1 MTLKARSA
9 FAPGSGGDKLGRGF
23 MKRVCILAEN
33 FYEEMEL
40 WYPYYRLQE
49 AGAEV
54 DLVGSAAGATY
65 TGKHGYPLRATKAS
79 ADVKAED
86 YDLILIPG
94 GYSPD
99 HMRRCAA
106 TVALVK
112 EADRLKRPIAAICH
126 GGWMQASCCN
136 LKGKRVTSFMSI
148 KDDLVNAGAE
158 WVDQPVVVD
167 GHLISS
173 RTPKDLVP
181 FTRALLQA
189 LGL

>member
-1 MTLKARSA
+1 
-9 FAPGSGGDKLGRGF
+9 

-49 AGAEV
+49 AGAQV
-54 DLVGSAAGATY
+54 GLVGTAAGAVY
-65 TGKHGYPLRATKAS
+65 AGKHGYPVKAEKAS
-79 ADVKAED
+79 ADVKASD
-86 YDLILIPG
+86 YDLIVIPG

-112 EADRLKRPIAAICH
+112 EADRLKKPIAAICH
-126 GGWMQASCCN
+126 GGWMQASCCD
-136 LKGKRVTSFMSI
+136 LKGRRITSFMSI
-148 KDDLVNAGAE
+148 KDDLINAGALWE
-158 WVDQPVVVD
+158 DAAVVVD

-181 FTRALLQA
+181 FTRALLDA
-189 LGL
+189 LGA

>member
-1 MTLKARSA
+1 
-9 FAPGSGGDKLGRGF
+9 

>member
-1 MTLKARSA
+1 
-9 FAPGSGGDKLGRGF
+9 

-49 AGAEV
+49 AGAQV
-54 DLVGSAAGATY
+54 DLVGTAAGAVY
-65 TGKHGYPLRATKAS
+65 HGKHGYPVKAEKAS
-79 ADVKAED
+79 ADVKASD
-86 YDLILIPG
+86 YSLIVIPG

-106 TVALVK
+106 TVSLVK
-112 EADRLKRPIAAICH
+112 DADRLKLPIAAICH
-126 GGWMQASCCN
+126 GGWMQASCCD
-136 LKGKRVTSFMSI
+136 LKGRRMTSFMSI
-148 KDDLVNAGAE
+148 KDDLVNAGAV
-158 WVDQPVVVD
+158 WVDEAVVVD

-181 FTRALLQA
+181 FTQALLKA
-189 LGL
+189 LGA